1 MFLAS
6 DLKELTIAIIL
17 MIVVPYFTFLIQ
29 ENARKKKEL
38 ITSEDGFIVSLEEFR
53 SHTNYDDSME
63 YTAKGMKFIAR
74 LLTISLFVL
83 ANEIVS
89 VVVLEKMSWLSII
102 IISTLEVIII
112 LKMIKIYYEPDSNQ
126 KFVEDYFIM
135 TPEEFSKDGRY
146 VINPKGFLHE
156 ANDIPQMEEYISRIK
171 NKISKKEE
179 KLEKARLDGNEKKEK
194 KICASIVYL
203 NVKLERLIADI
214 ESSRES
220 IKSYISNNPSVELY
234 PILER
239 NQFHPRYV
247 NESDECSETNASAQV
262 MPSHTSPIFRMK
274 DSLHIHT
281 PHHIT
286 VLQRIIKDENLESLH
301 TQAQVLLDEYE
312 DSKKQKEQDNH
323 LEDAKIDLALA
334 EQLIRG
340 NTASSVNQED
350 MTGEIG
356 CNLLEALP
364 RYK

>member
-1 MFLAS
+1 MFFAS
-6 DLKELTIAIIL
+6 NLRELTIAVIL

-63 YTAKGMKFIAR
+63 YTNKGMKFIAR
-74 LLTISLFVL
+74 ILAIGTLLITSELVSSVILKEFSWVFISVTSIVEVL
-83 ANEIVS
+83 
-89 VVVLEKMSWLSII
+89 
-102 IISTLEVIII
+102 II
-112 LKMIKIYYEPDSNQ
+112 LKMVNLYYQVDSNQ
-126 KFVEDYFIM
+126 QIEGYFIL
-135 TPEEFSKDGRY
+135 TPSEFSKDGKY
-146 VINPKGFLHE
+146 VINPRGFQNE
-156 ANDIPQMEEYISRIK
+156 AEDIPKMEEYASRMK
-171 NKISKKEE
+171 DKISKKEE
-179 KLEKARLDGNEKKEK
+179 KLEKARLGENKKKEK
-194 KICASIVYL
+194 KLCASIVYL
-203 NVKLERLIADI
+203 NVKLEKLIADI

-247 NESDECSETNASAQV
+247 KESDECSETNASAQV
-262 MPSHTSPIFRMK
+262 MPSHTSSIFRMK

-312 DSKKQKEQDNH
+312 CSKKQKEQDNH

-334 EQLIRG
+334 EKMIRG
-340 NTASSVNQED
+340 FDAESPQQNS
-350 MTGEIG
+350 I
-356 CNLLEALP
+356 
-364 RYK
+364 